1 MNSESISLAVGK
13 ATGSLRS
20 AEAKEGCLSRH
31 TGTPFPR
38 TQTQP
43 VVCGLTR

>member
-1 MNSESISLAVGK
+1 MNSESIPVAVDK
-13 ATGSLRS
+13 ARGSLES